1 MRGPARVPAT
11 KDLTPEDVARL
22 IEVSGALVAGELRAL
37 GPDASFHPAPG
48 EWCANE
54 VAGHIIEAE
63 RRGFAGRIRRFLD
76 ADGPDEI
83 GWDQDAVERERQDCR
98 RDPGALADELEAL
111 RKESVALLRSLRPEQ
126 LSRWGTHSKVGRL
139 TVNDLIHEWV
149 HHDRNHARQLMAVT
163 QERVYPHLGGS
174 QGFVGE

>member
-1 MRGPARVPAT
+1 MSGPAT
-11 KDLTPEDVARL
+11 KDLTPEQVARL
-22 IEVSGALVAGELRAL
+22 IMSSGAFVAWELRAL
-37 GPDASFHPAPG
+37 GDDASFHPAPG

-63 RRGFAGRIRRFLD
+63 RRGFAGRIRRFLES
-76 ADGPDEI
+76 DGPNEV
-83 GWDQDAVERERQDCR
+83 GWDQEAVERERQDCR
-98 RDPGALADELEAL
+98 RDPSELADELEAL
-111 RKESVALLRSLRPEQ
+111 RKESVVLLRSLRPVH

-149 HHDRNHARQLMAVT
+149 HHNRNHARQLMAVT
-163 QERVYPHLGGS
+163 QERVYPQMGGS